1 MGETGCDSLERVF
14 FGRGMITGWSE
25 ASTELR
31 SGDLVHD
38 VVDDDGDDSSA
49 AGMGGTGGTIEM
61 GGVFLGIVGVS

>member
-1 MGETGCDSLERVF
+1 MGDTGCDSLERAV

-38 VVDDDGDDSSA
+38 VDDDGEDSSA
-49 AGMGGTGGTIEM
+49 AGMGGTGGIEM
-61 GGVFLGIVGVS
+61 GNDVFLGIAAGDS

>member
-1 MGETGCDSLERVF
+1 
-14 FGRGMITGWSE
+14 MITGWSE